1 MGRVCGAVKWR
12 TIKGGEERAGR
23 VVKVENSEPKASERN
38 NSTNWYFFESASRRG
53 DVEGNKGTNEPTMTT
68 GVKGRRRGGGKTR
81 QERRAWKAERE
92 RERERERKRGRRKK
106 LEMYPTPL
114 DTVLRAASV
123 EGLWWWN
130 ARRRRVVTLPQE

>member
-81 QERRAWKAERE
+81 EERRAWKAERE
-92 RERERERKRGRRKK
+92 RERERER
-106 LEMYPTPL
+106 E
-114 DTVLRAASV
+114 V
-123 EGLWWWN
+123 EGKSWKCI
-130 ARRRRVVTLPQE
+130 RRHSTQFSERRVSRVCGGGTRDDAES